1 MKIPSLFKE
10 YIWLIE
16 TLKRNVRMTLGEIS
30 ELWRQQEESGG
41 EELSRTT
48 FNRHRD
54 SILDIFGVII
64 ECDRKDG
71 YRYYIENEEVLKE
84 NSIQNWMFSTLS
96 VSNMLDGNVGL
107 QDRILLESIPSG
119 DDKLQQIIGA
129 MRENKRIKI
138 QYHRYAATESNLFT
152 VEPYCVKLYCR
163 RWYVIVKIIETSLDR
178 DKDDKKDNLYVFAL
192 DRIEHVEILQ
202 TKFTVDKDFN
212 AAGYFNDSFGI
223 VANSD
228 MKPEKIVIRAYGLE
242 PHYLRDLPLHHS
254 QKEIKRTDEYTDFE
268 LKLKPT
274 NDFKT
279 HLLSLNSW
287 VRIIEPAWL
296 AEEMKEWLKN
306 ALSRYDKKNE

>member
-1 MKIPSLFKE
+1 MKIPTLFKQ

-16 TLKRNVRMTLGEIS
+16 TIRRNGRMTLGEIS
-30 ELWRQQEESGG
+30 DLWKQQEESDGQ
-41 EELSRTT
+41 ELSRTT

-71 YRYYIENEEVLKE
+71 YRYYIENEEVLKD
-84 NSIQNWMFSTLS
+84 NCIQNWMFSTLS
-96 VSNMLDGNVGL
+96 VSNMLDGNAGL

-119 DDKLQQIIGA
+119 DDKLQQIISA
-129 MRENKRIKI
+129 MRDNRRIRM
-138 QYHRYAATESNLFT
+138 QYHRYSASGSNQFT
-152 VEPYCVKLYCR
+152 VEPYCVKLYKR
-163 RWYVIVKIIETSLDR
+163 RWYVVVKIIEASFAH
-178 DKDDKKDNLYVFAL
+178 DKDEKKDNLYVFAL

-202 TKFTVDKDFN
+202 TKFTVDKDFD
-212 AAGYFNDSFGI
+212 AAGYFYDCFGI
-223 VANSD
+223 VANSSL
-228 MKPEKIVIRAYGLE
+228 KPERIVIRAYGLE

-254 QKEIKRTDEYTDFE
+254 QKEIKSTNEYTDFE

-287 VRIIEPAWL
+287 VRIIEPDWL
-296 AEEMKEWLKN
+296 AEEMKDWLKE
-306 ALSRYDKKNE
+306 ALSRYDEKK

>member
-1 MKIPSLFKE
+1 
-10 YIWLIE
+10 
-16 TLKRNVRMTLGEIS
+16 MTLGEIS
-30 ELWRQQEESGG
+30 DLWRQQEESGG

-71 YRYYIENEEVLKE
+71 YRYYIENPEVLQE

-96 VSNMLDGNVGL
+96 VSNMLDGNAGL

-119 DDKLQQIIGA
+119 DDKLQQIMGA
-129 MRENKRIKI
+129 MRENKRIRM
-138 QYHRYAATESNLFT
+138 QYHRYASAESNQFT
-152 VEPYCVKLYCR
+152 VEPYCVKLFKR
-163 RWYVIVKIIETSLDR
+163 RWYVVVKIIEATVDHN
-178 DKDDKKDNLYVFAL
+178 KDDKKDSLYVFAL
-192 DRIEHVEILQ
+192 DRIEHVEMLQ
-202 TKFTVDKDFN
+202 TKFTVDKDYD
-212 AAGYFNDSFGI
+212 AAGYFNDCFGI

-228 MKPEKIVIRAYGLE
+228 LKSERIVIRAYGLE

-268 LKLKPT
+268 LKIKPT

-287 VRIIEPAWL
+287 VRVMEPAWL
-296 AEEMKEWLKN
+296 ADEMKDWLKS
-306 ALSRYDKKNE
+306 ALSRYEEIS